1 MQDENKLLSA
11 VADTLIE
18 KPKYEFTIDVSW
30 QPEYRPTLWDRIT
43 RRPKPPTLTEQTF
56 IINPC
61 KVGSMYRI
69 ASKAQG
75 LPTELRGGTYSEV
88 YLPLIYSHI
97 NDIIYIVASGIQNN
111 HLEPDP
117 KLMLFIER
125 NFDAIDLYNCLAAV
139 LENINM
145 ESFFNS
151 IVLIKGAVTI
161 LKASPADG
169 SE

>member
-30 QPEYRPTLWDRIT
+30 QPPTKWYKRKQ
-43 RRPKPPTLTEQTF
+43 PQETERTF
-56 IINPC
+56 VINPC

-75 LPTELRGGTYSEV
+75 LPKELQGGTYSEV
-88 YLPLIYSHI
+88 YLPVIYKYI